1 MAKRPKLDHVKW
13 VKPKGGT
20 KTYAYF
26 NTGRKTA
33 KGNPIYARL
42 PDPASASFYQSY
54 ASFKAARERRAAP
67 TYTVADLC
75 ADYEASATFAA
86 LAASSRKNYG
96 FQLAK
101 IKGEWGKFRTD
112 DLQPADVRMVLE
124 GNRWPPATSNMVVAV
139 LGAAYK
145 WGRQNSKASIDPVR
159 DIEMQDMGEHDPWPE
174 DILEAALASDDDLV
188 RLGTHLLYFT
198 GQRIGDVCKMRWG
211 DIRDGS
217 VFVRQ
222 TKTKKV
228 VEPPLTAELAAEL
241 ERTPK
246 TGLRILPIGPDRLRA
261 VLQKFTAGLGVE
273 TVPHGLR
280 KNAVNALLEAGCTIA
295 ETSAIT
301 GQTHQTVEHYAAQVN
316 RRKLGKAAVVKFD
329 QARRNRGRT

>member
-1 MAKRPKLDHVKW
+1 MAAKLPKLDHVKY
-13 VKPKGGT
+13 VRRRGKV
-20 KTYAYF
+20 YAYF
-26 NTGRKTA
+26 NTGRK
-33 KGNPIYARL
+33 KDDKPIYSRL
-42 PDPASASFYQSY
+42 PDPAGPSFYQSY
-54 ASFKAARERRAAP
+54 ASFKAARDRRAAP
-67 TYTVADLC
+67 SYTVTALADDF
-75 ADYEASATFAA
+75 AASKTFAD

-101 IKGEWGKFRTD
+101 IKAEWGKFEVDR
-112 DLQPADVRMVLE
+112 LEAYFVRKVIE
-124 GNRWPPATSNMVVAV
+124 AGRWPAATANMVVAV
-139 LGAAYK
+139 IGAMYR
-145 WGRQNSKASIDPVR
+145 WGRQNDKATIDPVR
-159 DIEMQDMGEHDPWPE
+159 DISMQDMGEHEPWPE
-174 DILEAALASDDDLV
+174 DVVEAALASENDLV

-211 DIRDGS
+211 DIRDGYI
-217 VFVRQ
+217 FVRQ

-246 TGLRILPIGPDRLRA
+246 TGLCILTVTPETLRA
-261 VLQKFTAGLGVE
+261 ALKKFTAGLGVE

-295 ETSAIT
+295 ETAAIT

-316 RRKLGKAAVVKFD
+316 RRKLGQSAVVKFD